1 MLRQPRQII
10 LFLGD
15 VAGLHLALFLTL
27 VLRYPRDLWGTN
39 WQSHWPNFL
48 AVFLIWLVI
57 LYINSLY
64 NLNSAGGG
72 SEFYR
77 SLLNAAAVSTVLS
90 ILYFYL
96 NLKSPVAPKTNLAIF
111 IVLFIIIFYLWRRLY
126 QAVVHTVLTKDKLA
140 LIGSQAKTEKLLMEI
155 KNNPGAGYQGGLII
169 NHPTDL
175 TTVAEQI
182 KNNNIRTLV
191 IAEDFSSP
199 EIISKILTDCWRYD
213 IDIFDYADFYERL
226 TGKIPVEVIGPAW
239 FLKNIQTGQ
248 KKYFNWLKQLL
259 DWLLALVILI
269 ISLPAWPLLAIFIK
283 LNSAG
288 PVFFRQTRLGRDG
301 QAFTIIKFRTMR
313 QEDNHQG
320 PTEANDDRV
329 TRGGSFLRTTRL
341 DELPQV
347 LNILRGDMSFIGP
360 RPEQPAIVAEREK
373 EIPFYRTRLLVKPGL
388 TGWDQISGE
397 YHSSSAAD
405 TLTKLQYDLFYL
417 KQRSFYL
424 DISIALKTIA
434 TIMSRAGR

>member
-57 LYINSLY
+57 LYINNLY

-77 SLLNAAAVSTVLS
+77 SLLNAAAASTVLS

-96 NLKSPVAPKTNLAIF
+96 NLKSPVTPKTNLAIF

-140 LIGSQAKTEKLLMEI
+140 LIGSREKTEKLLTEI
-155 KNNPGAGYQGGLII
+155 KNNPGASYQEGLII
-169 NHPTDL
+169 NHPADL

-191 IAEDFSSP
+191 VAEDFSSP

-248 KKYFNWLKQLL
+248 KKYFNWLKQIL

-269 ISLPAWPLLAIFIK
+269 VSLPAWPLLAIFIK
-283 LNSAG
+283 LSSAG

-301 QAFTIIKFRTMR
+301 LAFTIIKFRTMR
-313 QEDNHQG
+313 QSNNQQG
-320 PTEANDDRV
+320 PTEVNDGRI
-329 TRGGSFLRTTRL
+329 TRGGSFLRATRL

-360 RPEQPAIVAEREK
+360 RPERPAIVAEREK
-373 EIPFYRTRLLVKPGL
+373 QIPFYKTRLLIKPGL
-388 TGWDQISGE
+388 TGWDQVSGE

-405 TLTKLQYDLFYL
+405 TLAKLQYDLFYL

-424 DISIALKTIA
+424 DTTIALKTLA
-434 TIMSRAGR
+434 TIFSRAGR